1 VANFGRWADGF
12 VGHMSDATDES
23 AGAAAGVAVAVAC
36 GKTVVA
42 GLALVDVDVDVDVDV
57 VHMAA
62 AAANGRMDETS
73 ETAYWIAHLIEHMR
87 AISVKQDSCHSQ
99 IVAARIV
106 RAAEGRVMEAVRQ
119 NTHFDVRQAV

>member
-1 VANFGRWADGF
+1 VS
-12 VGHMSDATDES
+12 HMSHATDES
-23 AGAAAGVAVAVAC
+23 AGAAAGVAVAVAVAC
-36 GKTVVA
+36 DKTVVV
-42 GLALVDVDVDVDVDV
+42 GLALVDVDV

-73 ETAYWIAHLIEHMR
+73 ETAYWIAHLIEHVR

-106 RAAEGRVMEAVRQ
+106 RAAEGRVVEAVRQ